1 MNQTSLKLEKILDLE
16 KWQILQDSLSQVT
29 QLAIITVDYK
39 GVPLTTHSCCCSF
52 CERVRNDP
60 ELSKRCQKC
69 DSRGGLE
76 AVRSNRPYLYLC
88 HYNIIDIAI
97 PISVDDKYVGA
108 VMAGQIRLAS
118 PDAPEELEQI
128 HHSPT
133 SISCLEKSQELQALY
148 EEIPVLTYEKVTMIS
163 EMLFHLCNYI
173 VDEAKNKNY
182 ILEMY
187 ESLRSV
193 ETVPADP
200 SPLPPATTGSIAQLK
215 DLLSNAVTSTY
226 IHSSSDFPSSVK
238 NKLLLPVFEYIFS
251 NKNKTLSLGDAASLC
266 HLSASYFSRIF
277 TQETGESFTVYTAK
291 LKVEWAKQLL
301 EKTDLSVTQISDE
314 LAFNNPGYFIKVFK
328 KYEGITPSVY
338 KKYYHP

>member
-1 MNQTSLKLEKILDLE
+1 MNHFPLKLEKILDLS

-39 GVPLTTHSCCCSF
+39 GVPLTEHSCCCTF
-52 CERVRNDP
+52 CTRVRSDP

-76 AVRSNRPYLYLC
+76 AVRSNMPYIYLC

-108 VMAGQIRLAS
+108 VMAGQIRLMPS
-118 PDAPEELEQI
+118 DIPDDLEQI

-133 SISCLEKSQELQALY
+133 SISYFEKSAELQNLY
-148 EEIPVLTYEKVTMIS
+148 KQIPILTYEKIVVIS
-163 EMLFHLCNYI
+163 KMLFHLCNYI

-193 ETVPADP
+193 DIPSNTVYAHSP
-200 SPLPPATTGSIAQLK
+200 SSTENITQLK
-215 DLLSNAVTSTY
+215 DILSSAVTNTY
-226 IHSSSDFPSSVK
+226 IQTSPDFSSSVK
-238 NKLLLPVFEYIFS
+238 NKLLLPVFEYIYS
-251 NKNKTLSLGDAASLC
+251 NKNKSLSLGEAASLC
-266 HLSASYFSRIF
+266 HLSTSYFSRIF
-277 TQETGESFTVYTAK
+277 SKETGESFTVYTAK
-291 LKVEWAKQLL
+291 LKVEWARQLL
-301 EKTDLSVTQISDE
+301 EKTDLSVTQISEE
-314 LAFNNPGYFIKVFK
+314 LAFNDPGYFIKIFK

-338 KKYYHP
+338 RKYYS